1 MVTKSKDITKKY
13 VLSVYGYTDYR
24 KYLRDYYDFRKDS
37 ERGYSYRAFSKSAG
51 FTSPNFLKLVMDGE
65 RNISADALE
74 KFVTALHLQDQ
85 MADYFRALVRMNQ
98 AKDDAERER
107 WYDELNKLIPHSKK
121 RMIDSEGHRYL
132 SHWIYPTIRELVLLP
147 DFQEDPYWIARRLQG
162 NISPA
167 AINQAVCFLLDEGF
181 LKRDEKNR
189 LVPTDHMVMSSDEVK
204 SLAIRNYHRE
214 MMERAKDALENLP
227 LNEREFGALTF
238 VLPQSAMEELKYRLK
253 SFRDELHNWAVQT
266 ARDAQADSVI
276 QLNLQ
281 MFPHS
286 KRG

>member
-1 MVTKSKDITKKY
+1 MVTKSKDISKKY

-24 KYLRDYYDFRKDS
+24 KYLRDYYEFRKDS

-65 RNISADALE
+65 RNISTEALE
-74 KFVTALHLQDQ
+74 KFVTALHLQEQ
-85 MADYFRALVRMNQ
+85 MAEYFRALVRMNQ
-98 AKDDAERER
+98 SKDDGERER
-107 WYDELNKLIPHSKK
+107 WYDQLNKLIPHSKK

-162 NISPA
+162 NVSPA
-167 AINQAVCFLLDEGF
+167 TINQAVCFLLDEGF
-181 LKRDEKNR
+181 LKRDENNR
-189 LVPTDHMVMSSDEVK
+189 LMPTDHMVMSSDEVK

-266 ARDAQADSVI
+266 ARGAEADSVI